1 MKEKYESANPAFQ
14 ASWTAPVR
22 KIHHRIKVMS
32 EEKKAAPA
40 TIHLEEGHPMTAL
53 VGSIPTPPSKSDLV
67 EGTIIA
73 INRGRVYIDLPPF
86 GTGIIYGREYLN
98 AADVLRKANPGDIIS
113 AKVVDPSG
121 VDGYIELSLKEARQ
135 AAIWGE
141 AEQAILAQTP
151 YSIVV
156 EEANKGGLILSWQGI
171 QGFLPASQ
179 LSKEH
184 YPRVPE
190 GDKEKIL
197 GELAQLVGKPIS
209 VRIITADAKEG
220 KLIFSERTG
229 NEAEEKASLIDK
241 YQVGDTAT
249 GEVTGIVDFGVFVKI
264 EPGLEGLVHISEL
277 DWGLVDD
284 PHTLFNVGD
293 SVKVKVIEIK
303 DGKISLSIKALKE
316 NPWHAAADRYT
327 KGMKVPGVIIKYNK
341 HGALASIEEGVAGLV
356 HVSEFE
362 SPVELRKALELGKT
376 YSFEIALF
384 EPKEQRMTLSFTG
397 KKK

>member
-1 MKEKYESANPAFQ
+1 
-14 ASWTAPVR
+14 
-22 KIHHRIKVMS
+22 MS
-32 EEKKAAPA
+32 GEKKTSVPVA
-40 TIHLEEGHPMTAL
+40 TIHLSEGHPMVDLIDA
-53 VGSIPTPPSKSDLV
+53 IPMPPVVNDLV

-73 INRGRVYIDLPPF
+73 ISRGRVYVDLPPF

-98 AADVLRKANPGDIIS
+98 AADVLRKANPGDTIS
-113 AKVVDPSG
+113 AKVIDPAG
-121 VDGYIELSLKEARQ
+121 RDGYIELSLKEARQ

-141 AEQAILAQTP
+141 AEQAIVAGTP
-151 YSIVV
+151 YNLVV
-156 EEANKGGLILSWQGI
+156 EEANKGGLILFWQGI
-171 QGFLPASQ
+171 SGFLPASQ

-197 GELAQLVGKPIS
+197 GELMQMVGHPIS

-241 YQVGDTAT
+241 YQVGDVADGEIT
-249 GEVTGIVDFGVFVKI
+249 GVVDFGVFVKI
-264 EPGLEGLVHISEL
+264 EQGLEGLVHISEL
-277 DWGLVDD
+277 DWGLVEN
-284 PHTLFNVGD
+284 PHTLFSVGD
-293 SVKVKVIEIK
+293 KVKVKVIEIK

-316 NPWHAAADRYT
+316 NPWHTAAERYS
-327 KGMKVPGVIIKYNK
+327 KDMEVLGVVIKYNK

-362 SPVELRKALELGKT
+362 SPAQLRETLELGKT
-376 YSFEIALF
+376 YPFTIALF
-384 EPKEQRMTLSFTG
+384 EPKEQRMTLTYAG

>member
-1 MKEKYESANPAFQ
+1 M
-14 ASWTAPVR
+14 T
-22 KIHHRIKVMS
+22 
-32 EEKKAAPA
+32 EEKKAAVPVA
-40 TIHLEEGHPMTAL
+40 TIHVPEGHPMANL
-53 VGSIPTPPSKSDLV
+53 VDAIPMPPAAGDLV

-73 INRGRVYIDLPPF
+73 INRGRVYIDLAPF
-86 GTGIIYGREYLN
+86 GTGLIYGREYLN
-98 AADVLRKANPGDIIS
+98 AADVLRKANQGDIIS
-113 AKVVDPSG
+113 AKVVDPAG
-121 VDGYIELSLKEARQ
+121 REGYIELSLKEARQ

-141 AEQAILAQTP
+141 AETAILSQTP
-151 YSIVV
+151 YSLIV

-171 QGFLPASQ
+171 PGFLPASQ
-179 LSKEH
+179 LSKDH

-197 GELAQLVGKPIS
+197 GELMRLVGHSLS

-220 KLIFSERTG
+220 KLIFSERTT

-241 YQVGDTAT
+241 YQVGDTAS

-277 DWGLVDD
+277 DWGLVEN

-293 SVKVKVIEIK
+293 RVTVKIIEIK
-303 DGKISLSIKALKE
+303 DGKVSFSIKALKE
-316 NPWHAAADRYT
+316 NPWHTAAERYS
-327 KGMKVPGVIIKYNK
+327 KGMEVPGVVIKYNK

-356 HVSEFE
+356 HVGEFKT
-362 SPVELRKALELGKT
+362 PAELRETLELGKT
-376 YSFEIALF
+376 YPFTISLF
-384 EPKEQRMTLSFTG
+384 EPKDQRMTLTYAG